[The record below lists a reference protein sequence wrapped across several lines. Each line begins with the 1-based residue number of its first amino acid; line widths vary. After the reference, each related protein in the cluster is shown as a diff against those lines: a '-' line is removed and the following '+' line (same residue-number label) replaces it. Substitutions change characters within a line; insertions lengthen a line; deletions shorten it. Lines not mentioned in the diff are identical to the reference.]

1 MESRNII
8 IGIGNVLVAMF
19 SASVVWLSKSGSK
32 RRKLRGLII
41 EAAGA
46 AVTAFVVF
54 CLYMRGN
61 LDLYLAFIISTLLGG
76 AGIKGIEKVRGLI
89 KKQTGID
96 LTLDEKDEK
105 KEG

>member
-8 IGIGNVLVAMF
+8 IGIGNILVAVF
-19 SASVVWLSKSGSK
+19 SACVVWLSKSGSK
-32 RRKLRGLII
+32 RRKLRGLIV

-46 AVTAFVVF
+46 AITAFIVF

-61 LDLYLAFIISTLLGG
+61 IDLYLAFIISTLLGG
-76 AGIKGIEKVRGLI
+76 AGIKGIEKVRSI
-89 KKQTGID
+89 VKKQTGID
-96 LTLDEKDEK
+96 LDMDTEKK